1 MRLYYVGPAVD
12 IKTMTQSAIDAKTR
26 EAVAPIADLINSY
39 LLKDGFE
46 AIFGFTG
53 LNPPYP
59 PLAVNQEKY
68 GRYRVK
74 WFQSEQELRSAI
86 TKAAN
91 PVCDSDYYM
100 FRSLLSCRSVFFGY
114 DGQAFLCLHVEDEP
128 PKSPDATLMFIEER
142 SDLLISSDYF
152 DGVALVDEPTELD

>member
-12 IKTMTQSAIDAKTR
+12 IKAMTESAVTATTR
-26 EAVAPIADLINSY
+26 EAVVPIADLISSY
-39 LLKDGFE
+39 LLKDGFD

-59 PLAVNQEKY
+59 PLAANQEKF

-74 WFQSEQELRSAI
+74 RFKSETELRAAI
-86 TKAAN
+86 TKSADPFRN
-91 PVCDSDYYM
+91 IDYYM
-100 FRSLLSCRSVFFGY
+100 FRSLISCRSVFFGY

-128 PKSPDATLMFIEER
+128 PESPDSSLIFVEER
-142 SDLLISSDYF
+142 SDLLTSSDYF
-152 DGVALVDEPTELD
+152 DGVALVDEPTE